1 MEIFGP
7 LPHQAGVWRSEREE
21 RLPAGLTVLHHQLV
35 SLKLV
40 PAHLLPPSLSPGHV
54 TVGSLQT
61 NNTEPPPTELLSKV
75 SQASSDINNCLVS
88 AYLTF

>member
-1 MEIFGP
+1 MEILAH

-40 PAHLLPPSLSPGHV
+40 PAHLLPPSLGPGHV
-54 TVGSLQT
+54 GVGSLQT
-61 NNTEPPPTELLSKV
+61 NNSEPPPRELLAQV